1 MPEFPSEEIAMTKH
15 AVLLTIALL
24 ALSASAVVIEV
35 DTSSA
40 IATAWSELTPNYP
53 ASNALDGDFD
63 SFWSNDRTV
72 EPTTDGDGDYFQV
85 DWPADVEVGYIR
97 TEGRS
102 YQSGYYSIP
111 QDVRLHFSD
120 GSTLDFSFTDTTAD
134 HWVQEYSFYTEQK
147 TTDFVKIEYLTYY
160 HHVWEFIQYY
170 EVDFYYDDD
179 FQAVEEASWGAIKA
193 LD

>member
-1 MPEFPSEEIAMTKH
+1 MTKH
-15 AVLLTIALL
+15 AILFTIALL
-24 ALSASAVVIEV
+24 ALTASAAVIEV

-40 IATAWSELTPNYP
+40 TPTAWSVLSGYP
-53 ASNALDGDFD
+53 ASNSLDGDFG
-63 SFWSNDRTV
+63 SFWSNDRTSH
-72 EPTTDGDGDYFQV
+72 PTTDGAGDWFQV

-102 YQSGYYSIP
+102 YQLGYYSIP

-134 HWVQEYSFYTEQK
+134 HWVQEYDFYADQK
-147 TTDFVKIEYLTYY
+147 TTDFVKIEFLTYY
-160 HHVWEFIQYY
+160 HHVWEFVQYY

-179 FQAVEEASWGAIKA
+179 YQAVREASWGAIKA